1 MFGSWKGED
10 ESTRIV
16 WPRAQLALQ
25 GDAIAAKLGELLV
38 DPTAWVHRRVET
50 LTFLDGARVRRST
63 TVDFTFPHFPR
74 LEGDAAGSSEYV
86 PLARLRKEVLRGFD
100 LRGEDGSTLPLLT
113 RAQNAA
119 IAGAHLEQQAAIALA
134 EAGYDELDP
143 WVVRALREIAGERI
157 ARPDE
162 PPTKTAIEQWEAV
175 FADDVL
181 DATVSEFDEQF
192 VLLVPLANRPLERR
206 IVKFAYEEDI
216 AATGAT
222 TTRTDRAR
230 VLIALLQSLGLL
242 DLRWAAELAGVAD
255 CESYHVEVVVPSEMF
270 VVEAVVIVDDVV
282 CAHESAVARVHLH
295 PEDDLRDTRDA
306 QLLADLALRPT
317 VLWPVALLT
326 ALTAGIV
333 GSGLVLHDYGI
344 AVQHDSA
351 SAIIVA
357 LPAFFAPFVAPGRH
371 GLVRRMFGGLRALT
385 VVAALVSF
393 GAAATL
399 GLDLS
404 EEWTVG
410 VWRALFAVAVL
421 AAISACLALLRSAI
435 EARPAGPS
443 DVIRYSDDA

>member
-1 MFGSWKGED
+1 
-10 ESTRIV
+10 
-16 WPRAQLALQ
+16 
-25 GDAIAAKLGELLV
+25 
-38 DPTAWVHRRVET
+38 
-50 LTFLDGARVRRST
+50 
-63 TVDFTFPHFPR
+63 
-74 LEGDAAGSSEYV
+74 
-86 PLARLRKEVLRGFD
+86 
-100 LRGEDGSTLPLLT
+100 
-113 RAQNAA
+113 
-119 IAGAHLEQQAAIALA
+119 
-134 EAGYDELDP
+134 
-143 WVVRALREIAGERI
+143 
-157 ARPDE
+157 
-162 PPTKTAIEQWEAV
+162 
-175 FADDVL
+175 
-181 DATVSEFDEQF
+181 
-192 VLLVPLANRPLERR
+192 
-206 IVKFAYEEDI
+206 
-216 AATGAT
+216 
-222 TTRTDRAR
+222 
-230 VLIALLQSLGLL
+230 
-242 DLRWAAELAGVAD
+242 
-255 CESYHVEVVVPSEMF
+255 MF